1 MNYSR
6 VSDLDIEALR
16 KIIPAERFFYPT
28 TKHYDHD
35 QFNYKKS
42 APDVAVQ
49 PVSNDEV
56 SAVMKYANE
65 HQIPVT
71 VRGNATGLMGANI
84 SVDHGIAIDMIKMN
98 KVLEYDPDSLTMTV
112 QAGVRIRD
120 IDEYLADQPFIYVP
134 SPAMKWAAIGGNLN
148 TNAGGMKAVKYG
160 TTREHVRGLTAILAD
175 GTQIHCSHKTVKN
188 SSGYDIKD
196 LIIGSEGTLAVVTE
210 VVLRL
215 IPRPRVEKTML
226 LSFPDIERAISCVPK
241 IFAAGLTPT
250 SVEYFSEEDV
260 DKWEEYSGKKFPVKD
275 GSGYLM
281 IGFDG
286 NDDKLV
292 DGELAEV
299 VNVANENDVS
309 NTLVLTADDPNSQA
323 VWDARSEFETAIQ
336 QTTTKMDEADIVVPI
351 NKIPLVLKE
360 VRKISEKENVRLP
373 NFGHAGDGNLH
384 IYICCDDHSD
394 DEFAVKKDHVFKA
407 LYQVAKDSDGEMSGE
422 HGIGFARKDYFED
435 FYGSDY
441 VELMSRIKL
450 AFDPNL
456 ILNPDKIFP
465 LHVSKQEN
473 EVVKN

>member
-1 MNYSR
+1 
-6 VSDLDIEALR
+6 
-16 KIIPAERFFYPT
+16 
-28 TKHYDHD
+28 
-35 QFNYKKS
+35 
-42 APDVAVQ
+42 
-49 PVSNDEV
+49 
-56 SAVMKYANE
+56 
-65 HQIPVT
+65 
-71 VRGNATGLMGANI
+71 
-84 SVDHGIAIDMIKMN
+84 
-98 KVLEYDPDSLTMTV
+98 
-112 QAGVRIRD
+112 
-120 IDEYLADQPFIYVP
+120 
-134 SPAMKWAAIGGNLN
+134 
-148 TNAGGMKAVKYG
+148 
-160 TTREHVRGLTAILAD
+160 
-175 GTQIHCSHKTVKN
+175 
-188 SSGYDIKD
+188 
-196 LIIGSEGTLAVVTE
+196 
-210 VVLRL
+210 
-215 IPRPRVEKTML
+215 
-226 LSFPDIERAISCVPK
+226 
-241 IFAAGLTPT
+241 
-250 SVEYFSEEDV
+250 
-260 DKWEEYSGKKFPVKD
+260 
-275 GSGYLM
+275 M

-360 VRKISEKENVRLP
+360 VRKVSEKENVRLP

-384 IYICCDDHSD
+384 IYICCDDYSD